1 MKYMI
6 AIETTQYIETE
17 AETEEAAIETIQKQL
32 DPRIAA
38 AAHYKVVKELAFDEE
53 SNSYKIMS

>member
-6 AIETTQYIETE
+6 AIKTTQYIEVE
-17 AETEEAAIETIQKQL
+17 AETEDAAIETVKKQL

-38 AAHYKVVKELAFDEE
+38 AAAFQIVQELTFDEE
-53 SNSYKIMS
+53 SGSYKLL